1 MRVTGRIKGAA
12 AAVVVTGIVVAASLQ
27 DVPGEGSDAAGADGW
42 VRDEPTGSA
51 PRVAGADPS
60 RKLVDEQFAAVL
72 GPSGNRGSAALSG
85 EDSQEE
91 FGDADGCELNWGIPA
106 IVGLEEQREIVIGL
120 IARGWT
126 ITAHR
131 DRPAGWVMTNGS
143 WELVLIN
150 VRSRRGPSYVSLE
163 ALRHDATC
171 GGEPA
176 GADPGDAN
184 DA

>member
-1 MRVTGRIKGAA
+1 MRVTGRMKWAA
-12 AAVVVTGIVVAASLQ
+12 AAVVVAGIVVAASMQ
-27 DVPGEGSDAAGADGW
+27 DVPGEGGEEANGW

-51 PRVAGADPS
+51 PPATGVDPS

-72 GPSGNRGSAALSG
+72 GPSGNRGTAAQSG
-85 EDSQEE
+85 EDSQED
-91 FGDADGCELNWGIPA
+91 FGPADGCELNWGIPDM
-106 IVGLEEQREIVIGL
+106 VGLKQQREIVAGL
-120 IARGWT
+120 TSRGWT

-150 VRSRRGPSYVSLE
+150 AMTERAGYYVSLE
-163 ALRHDATC
+163 ALRHDAAC
-171 GGEPA
+171 DGETA
-176 GADPGDAN
+176 SAEPGDGT